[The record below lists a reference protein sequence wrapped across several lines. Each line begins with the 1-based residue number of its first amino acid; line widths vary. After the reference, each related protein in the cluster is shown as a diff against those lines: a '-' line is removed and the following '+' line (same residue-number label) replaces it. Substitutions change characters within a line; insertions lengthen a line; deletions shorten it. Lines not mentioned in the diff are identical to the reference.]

1 LSPTTQLKLT
11 MSNENHLL
19 ASEISVSVVS
29 QYITQQ
35 SVDGEPQFVF
45 SYTITI
51 SNNSINTVQL
61 LNRYWLITDAN
72 GDTSEVSGEG
82 VIGQQPFIKAN
93 ESFTYTSGCLLK
105 SPLGYMQGHYQMQ
118 VNSKQLVDV
127 DIPVFRLAKPNIL
140 N

>member
-1 LSPTTQLKLT
+1 MITTDV
-11 MSNENHLL
+11 
-19 ASEISVSVVS
+19 SVSVVS
-29 QYITQQ
+29 QYIAQQ
-35 SVDGEPQFVF
+35 SIETEQQFVF

-51 SNNSINTVQL
+51 TNNSAETVQL
-61 LNRYWLITDAN
+61 LSRYWLITDAN

-93 ESFTYTSGCLLK
+93 ENFTYSSGCLLK
-105 SPLGYMQGHYQMQ
+105 SPLGNMQGHYQMQ
-118 VNSKQLVDV
+118 TSSAKLIQV

>member
-1 LSPTTQLKLT
+1 
-11 MSNENHLL
+11 MSDEGSLL
-19 ASEISVSVVS
+19 ASEVLVLVAS
-29 QYITQQ
+29 QYIAQQ
-35 SVDGEPQFVF
+35 SVDAEQQFVF

-51 SNNSINTVQL
+51 SNNSVKTVQL

-82 VIGQQPFIKAN
+82 VIGQQPFIKAG
-93 ESFTYTSGCLLK
+93 ESFTYSSGCLLK

-118 VNSKQLVDV
+118 VSSGEIVNI
-127 DIPVFRLAKPNIL
+127 DIPVFRLVKPNVL

>member
-1 LSPTTQLKLT
+1 
-11 MSNENHLL
+11 MSSENTLL

-35 SVDGEPQFVF
+35 AVDGEQQFVF

-51 SNNSINTVQL
+51 SNDSNNSAQL
-61 LNRYWLITDAN
+61 LNRYWLITDAD
-72 GDTSEVSGEG
+72 GETSEVSGEG
-82 VIGQQPFIKAN
+82 VIGQQPYIKAG

-118 VNSKQLVDV
+118 LSSGQLIDV
-127 DIPVFRLAKPNIL
+127 DIPVFRLTKPNIL

>member
-1 LSPTTQLKLT
+1 
-11 MSNENHLL
+11 MSNEDTLL
-19 ASEISVSVVS
+19 GSEILVSVTS

-35 SVDGEPQFVF
+35 SVEGEQQFVF

-51 SNNSINTVQL
+51 SNNSSETTQL

-82 VIGQQPFIKAN
+82 VIGQQPFIKAG

-118 VNSKQLVDV
+118 INSGKVIDV

>member
-1 LSPTTQLKLT
+1 MITPDV
-11 MSNENHLL
+11 
-19 ASEISVSVVS
+19 SVSVVS
-29 QYITQQ
+29 QYIAQQ
-35 SVDGEPQFVF
+35 SVEAEQQFVF

-51 SNNSINTVQL
+51 TNNSAETVQL
-61 LNRYWLITDAN
+61 LSRYWLITDAN

-82 VIGQQPFIKAN
+82 VIGQQPFIKTS

-105 SPLGYMQGHYQMQ
+105 SPLGNMQGHYQMQ
-118 VNSKQLVDV
+118 TSSKKLMQV

>member
-1 LSPTTQLKLT
+1 
-11 MSNENHLL
+11 MSN
-19 ASEISVSVVS
+19 ASTMITTDVSVSVVS
-29 QYITQQ
+29 QYIAQQ
-35 SVDGEPQFVF
+35 SIETEQQFVF

-51 SNNSINTVQL
+51 TNNSAETVQL
-61 LNRYWLITDAN
+61 LSRYWLITDAN

-93 ESFTYTSGCLLK
+93 ESFTYSSGCLLK
-105 SPLGYMQGHYQMQ
+105 SPLGNMQGHYQMQ
-118 VNSKQLVDV
+118 TSSAKLIQV